1 ERLGERHAIMT
12 VVAACGILTY
22 GGVSLFVVAFAI
34 YPIAKDLFRSADI
47 PKRLI
52 PATIA
57 LGSFTFTM
65 TALPGTPA
73 IQNAIPIP
81 YYGTNVFAAPG
92 LGLIA
97 RAIMFLGG
105 LWWLRGRAA
114 HAPAVGEGLRHA
126 RRRQRRLR
134 GRRRP
139 GRSLVRHAA
148 AIGAAAARI
157 GDRYQ
162 CAFHVCRV
170 SRHG

>member
-1 ERLGERHAIMT
+1 ML
-12 VVAACGILTY
+12 ACGILTY

-97 RAIMFLGG
+97 GAIMFLGG
-105 LWWLRGRAA
+105 CGGCAAELRTPMPSAKATARTKTTATPPRPTRARKEPCPSCRC
-114 HAPAVGEGLRHA
+114 HWRCC
-126 RRRQRRLR
+126 
-134 GRRRP
+134 
-139 GRSLVRHAA
+139 RS
-148 AIGAAAARI
+148 
-157 GDRYQ
+157 YW
-162 CAFHVCRV
+162 
-170 SRHG
+170 